1 MIASLDTNVLIYT
14 ADDGEPEKQALAHD
28 LVTRASRE
36 GWMICAQVYGEFY
49 NAAVARRRATRAQA
63 ATQIAQWKM
72 LIPAIPSSL
81 EAHARALELA
91 TKHQI
96 AYWDALIIAT
106 CAEHDITTLFTEDAP
121 SVKKPLGVNCKN
133 PFAKK

>member
-1 MIASLDTNVLIYT
+1 MIASLDTNVLVYAFDPSDPIKHEI
-14 ADDGEPEKQALAHD
+14 AKHALDRATRQGWP
-28 LVTRASRE
+28 VT
-36 GWMICAQVYGEFY
+36 AQVYGEFY
-49 NAAVARRRATRAQA
+49 NATLRRKIATRPLAMQ
-63 ATQIAQWKM
+63 TISVWQTLM
-72 LIPAIPSSL
+72 PAIPSSL
-81 EAHARALELA
+81 QAHVRALELA